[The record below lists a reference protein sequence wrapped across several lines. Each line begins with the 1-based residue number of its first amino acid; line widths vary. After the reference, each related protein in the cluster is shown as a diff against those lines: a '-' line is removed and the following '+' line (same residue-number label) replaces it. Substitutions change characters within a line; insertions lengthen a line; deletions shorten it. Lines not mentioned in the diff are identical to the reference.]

1 MTSYLVLYMTQG
13 ARLFGQGENARGL
26 RLSRFGVLPHEIAA
40 LNARHQPVARPEPA
54 AQAGQPESALGAMR
68 PLADCAC

>member
-40 LNARHQPVARPEPA
+40 LNERRRPAVPA
-54 AQAGQPESALGAMR
+54 GQAGQPEPVPGAML
-68 PLADCAC
+68 PLADGV

>member
-54 AQAGQPESALGAMR
+54 AQAVQPELALGAMR
-68 PLADCAC
+68 PLADCA